1 MKYINN
7 AFIFLLSVFSFG
19 CAGFVANNAFDN
31 MDRNR
36 DRKITFDE
44 YPREDYTGTKRS
56 AESSR
61 AEFNKVDKNN
71 DGIITR
77 EELLDSFLDHK

>member
-7 AFIFLLSVFSFG
+7 AFIFSLNIFLFG
-19 CAGFVANNAFDN
+19 CAGFVANKAFDDA
-31 MDRNR
+31 DRNR
-36 DRKITFDE
+36 DGKITFDE

-56 AESSR
+56 TENSR

-71 DGIITR
+71 DGIIIR
-77 EELLDSFLDHK
+77 EELLDSFLDHE